1 MHIKKKVYT
10 PKKALKEINQL
21 FYQLLNMQAIRKGRR
36 GNLSYFWTATF
47 NLVLTNAENEVQNK
61 GMQKKKTKNPK
72 NKKQNSTN
80 GSVRGGREEAL
91 YKTVNSSKNKMT
103 KAKGRKRAASY
114 V

>member
-72 NKKQNSTN
+72 NKKTKQYKWECQRGERRSSLQNS
-80 GSVRGGREEAL
+80 
-91 YKTVNSSKNKMT
+91 
-103 KAKGRKRAASY
+103 
-114 V
+114 